1 MSFAEVFEKLKKIYD
16 EVLEGRK
23 TSSGELYSILIEL
36 NRHLMQVRIW
46 CLENRGNEFEQLCLE
61 IESFM
66 LRLFRI
72 LLAFILNNA
81 ILDNVQ
87 VENDELGLSLQKMLG
102 ITTNLLTILSKTI
115 IINDK
120 DVLCKVVKTF
130 QKGNTIIPSGYV
142 TFMPLSEALYL
153 LILGFVRILEIF

>member
-1 MSFAEVFEKLKKIYD
+1 MTFVEVFEKLKKVYD

-23 TSSGELYSILIEL
+23 TRSSELHSILIEL
-36 NRHLMQVRIW
+36 NRHLMQIRTW

-61 IESFM
+61 IESFT
-66 LRLFRI
+66 LRLFKT
-72 LLAFILNNA
+72 LLVFIFSKA
-81 ILDNVQ
+81 ILDDVQ
-87 VENDELGLSLQKMLG
+87 IENDELGLSLQKMLG
-102 ITTNLLTILSKTI
+102 ATSNLLAILSKTI

-120 DVLCKVVKTF
+120 DVLCKVIKAF

-153 LILGFVRILEIF
+153 SILGFVKILEIF